1 MNLLILLIILQSILN
16 ISMVVLA
23 LLVAATLTLRLVDQ
37 DQLVGLCHK
46 PICLSFKGMEL
57 FSIKGIIRTM
67 VLTMA
72 GLITDQGLIM
82 DLLEDFLGILITS
95 LVVQAIVE
103 DLILGLR
110 EDLLGRIGMVIMD
123 QRAL

>member
-1 MNLLILLIILQSILN
+1 M
-16 ISMVVLA
+16 LA
-23 LLVAATLTLRLVDQ
+23 AATLTLRLVDQ
-37 DQLVGLCHK
+37 DQLEDLCHK

-57 FSIKGIIRTM
+57 FSIKGIIITM

-72 GLITDQGLIM
+72 GSITDQGLIM
-82 DLLEDFLGILITS
+82 DLLEDFLRILITS
-95 LVVQAIVE
+95 LVAPVIME